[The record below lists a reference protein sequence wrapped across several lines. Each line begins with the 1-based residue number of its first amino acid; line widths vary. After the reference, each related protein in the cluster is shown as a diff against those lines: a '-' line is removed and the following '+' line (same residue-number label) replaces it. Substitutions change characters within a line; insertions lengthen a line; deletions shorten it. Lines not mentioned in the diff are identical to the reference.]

1 MCEICRGEGWVCESH
16 PQLPWGEGPGMCKC
30 DAGILCVCSD
40 EPRVGLDVVVADDPE
55 AALRGVLPSPA
66 PDVQAQIEWPDWLSR
81 EHQAIVKMV
90 KDAMTRAEDD
100 IRNSEDASGLPRT
113 AAGERNVYA
122 GAIVHAFK
130 RAGWLPPAQMQAL
143 RGQIE
148 SEVLEARKWIEAA
161 LHAEIVAL
169 KADDQARIDAAVE
182 RERGRVIG
190 IFVGEL
196 QKLHEKTVLDCG
208 DNSCLF
214 ATRRGGM
221 RTNGGCRCIER
232 LLDAAVAREREA
244 AVYDFAAWLTTRKE
258 RLVLSS
264 SDDAAPA
271 AKAVQAYLRAR
282 GTKGEA

>member
-1 MCEICRGEGWVCESH
+1 MNLREYARAVAEAVNREWEGRD
-16 PQLPWGEGPGMCKC
+16 P
-30 DAGILCVCSD
+30 SD
-40 EPRVGLDVVVADDPE
+40 ETRDWLDGIVASVPAPTNSVSTGSKLVGTPDIDPE
-55 AALRGVLPSPA
+55 EVRRGLESDFV
-66 PDVQAQIEWPDWLSR
+66 R
-81 EHQAIVKMV
+81 
-90 KDAMTRAEDD
+90 
-100 IRNSEDASGLPRT
+100 
-113 AAGERNVYA
+113 Y
-122 GAIVHAFK
+122 
-130 RAGWLPPAQMQAL
+130 
-143 RGQIE
+143 E
-148 SEVLEARKWIEAA
+148 SERRAIDAAAREWLRLLYEQNEDLCFLDAVRQ
-161 LHAEIVAL
+161 ENERL
-169 KADDQARIDAAVE
+169 KADLDAAVA
-182 RERGRVIG
+182 RERDRVIG

-282 GTKGEA
+282 SAKGSE